1 MKEGGKMLP
10 MYDDKVISKIN
21 LPYKLAQL
29 TSIQVL
35 VNIVFCCAIICVR
48 NYENVKFLR
57 ITLTS
62 VFKISRVSCLKAFAR
77 NKFFFSFFYRIE
89 NNRL

>member
-10 MYDDKVISKIN
+10 MYDDKVISEIN

-35 VNIVFCCAIICVR
+35 VC
-48 NYENVKFLR
+48 LR
-57 ITLTS
+57 ILY
-62 VFKISRVSCLKAFAR
+62 FAVR
-77 NKFFFSFFYRIE
+77 
-89 NNRL
+89 